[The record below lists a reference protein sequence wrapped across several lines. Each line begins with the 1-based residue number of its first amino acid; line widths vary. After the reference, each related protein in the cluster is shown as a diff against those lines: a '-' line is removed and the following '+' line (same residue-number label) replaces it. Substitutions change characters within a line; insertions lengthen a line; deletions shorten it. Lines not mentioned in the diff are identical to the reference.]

1 MCFAKIELNTG
12 LNLIESFDVIFSAD
26 SGSDVISEALSKSPE
41 FDLEEATRTIHV
53 GGKWISFKSEE
64 TETTIV
70 DVGMPNSGDFIKY
83 FVWCMCIYFNS
94 FFISKLH
101 NSCIL
106 CQIYKNNEA

>member
-1 MCFAKIELNTG
+1 MCRLKDKYKNSDFILT
-12 LNLIESFDVIFSAD
+12 IISFLYTNVCVIISAD
-26 SGSDVISEALSKSPE
+26 SGSDVISEALSMSPE

-83 FVWCMCIYFNS
+83 FVWCTCTTGYNY
-94 FFISKLH
+94 
-101 NSCIL
+101 N
-106 CQIYKNNEA
+106 